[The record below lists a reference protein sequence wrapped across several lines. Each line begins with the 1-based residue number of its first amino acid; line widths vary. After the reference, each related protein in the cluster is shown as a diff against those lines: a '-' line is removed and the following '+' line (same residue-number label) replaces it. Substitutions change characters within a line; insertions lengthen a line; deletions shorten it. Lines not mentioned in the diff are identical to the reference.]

1 MLKGFVAWLVYADTC
16 LDLNKPYLSLHGP
29 WQDDKDMFFLYFF
42 CIFMVL
48 RQSFANENRTKLF
61 VEKKYLKDWSN
72 MFVENSETFQT
83 LAAGFNLGPNLY
95 ARKKYQLWQRIFQ
108 KMVKNTC

>member
-1 MLKGFVAWLVYADTC
+1 
-16 LDLNKPYLSLHGP
+16 
-29 WQDDKDMFFLYFF
+29 
-42 CIFMVL
+42 MVL

-83 LAAGFNLGPNLY
+83 KATGFNLGPNLY